1 MIYTKNMPV
10 LFRFLFL
17 FVVLFLTTTPINAQ
31 TIGIDTEDRA
41 VSLGGTGTYYL
52 DMSSPTDFADFRW
65 EIYPYD
71 VSEFVGGAPNNK
83 ATMTQIFWKKPG
95 THQIKVS
102 YYDRTRGQT
111 YLSYDVYVSASA
123 DMTDAITIVS
133 NCKSVVLD
141 RKDPPTGVT
150 YYWQSTANGTST
162 DNSVKTRTL
171 NNGTEYFLRAK
182 IDSNDIW
189 SAASASVQYQINPNA
204 YLTWYLDADQD
215 GLGNPNY
222 YVQQCT
228 NPSTH
233 NVKYVLNNTDTSDG
247 DANFI
252 SDDFNLPNSDK
263 EYHWTHEI
271 TYSVEGRLTGV
282 SRTYFDDL
290 GKPDVSLSKDMVSK
304 RVWGT
309 ETSYDKFG
317 RPDKTSFIAPSN
329 LFTLNKVS
337 FLNSTF
343 QAPHAP
349 TIPNIPANKN
359 VGNITTSQT
368 IQVTNNIT
376 ASGVISPG
384 LNITFIGNDIVLEDG
399 FSVNGASGGVFTAT
413 AKILS
418 ANSNETFSGS
428 PFFSYYSDNNTLEP
442 YQATASQPYTQTNY
456 DTLNPENVINVV
468 GGNKINNEWK
478 TGYSY
483 TVPAAQEMYYIYGS
497 DYYDGIVTAKG
508 EEVITKFYKTV
519 NVDANGVENVAFTDG
534 EGKILATAQSGGA
547 VSYPVVSLI
556 GTQGFVDVHIPAGTT
571 SPSLLGLSYMDPST
585 GRYVYKNASD
595 EYKIYDLKTGEIVS
609 TPLTGGHAYRIEA
622 ISPPTADP
630 KVYISNGV
638 PTYEANVL
646 GISYNVNYY
655 DYALNIYNETGEL
668 TKSIQPNG
676 YVANA
681 TIVGTPAHMSSDN
694 FASTFQYDA
703 LGQLI
708 EKTSPDEGTSRFEYR
723 NDGQI
728 SFSQSAL
735 QAQNTKVSYT
745 KYDDFARPV
754 TSGVVHTTWNSR
766 SEEFDAVA
774 HTEQTFTVYDH
785 PVNYSQFV
793 EELPSNLTLSSVLS
807 TAGILSTDYIQNNLS
822 GNVAITYSKPASIV
836 TAITWYSYDIYGRA
850 EWIVQYN
857 QGIGAKTIHYQ
868 YDAVGNIKKV
878 LFQKDK
884 DTERFVHQYSYDA
897 NDVLTKVE
905 TSIDNAS
912 FITHADYSYYQ
923 TGELKRV
930 DIAQGTQ
937 GIDYVY
943 TLGGQLKSINH
954 PSLEAAKDPG
964 GDSNDVFGLTLDY
977 YNGDYLRTGKNIA
990 SSPTIGTDYNGN
1002 IKAAR
1007 WTNKAIPDDY
1017 SGGTANPKA
1026 YLYNYNRNNWL
1037 TEAIY
1042 GTTVP
1047 NTTQIAPTAAWAEK
1061 GITYDPNGNIKALQR
1076 TNTGG
1081 NLQDDL
1087 TYNYYTGKNQLKKVA
1102 DAIVNSTGPDD
1113 LANQATPENYQY
1125 DDIGQMIRNNQE
1137 NIDYIYNTQGLIK
1150 EVSQNGHLLV
1160 RFSYNE
1166 RGQRIKK
1173 ERFKT
1178 SSAYTL
1184 DNTEYYILDLSGN
1197 TMAVY
1202 NQPSGSAIA
1211 QKDLPIFGLS
1221 RLGVYNRTDAVSSY
1235 EITDH
1240 LGNVRSVIQKLNG
1253 NPDVKSFADYYPFG
1267 ERLPDRNS
1275 LNYRYAFQG
1284 QELDTETNMEAFQLR
1299 LWDGRIGRWLS
1310 PDPMG
1315 QYSSPYLGMGNNP
1328 VNGLDPNGGFWEE
1341 LGNFFSGNGWVKN
1354 SEMYTNI
1361 TEGNSRPYNSYYS
1374 SSVQDAPTQF
1384 VGSFYDS
1391 TYFYEQVSVNTMLI
1405 GKRNNPNV
1413 KTFGLILPQNFGN
1426 WNETGSD
1433 GLYWVGC
1440 LSCHADNGAF
1450 RYAAY
1455 NSAERQVG
1463 LVLGTLLEAAAFR
1476 VASFRPRVR
1485 FDVTKTYMDPKQM
1498 SIFIRELEAG
1508 YKNGGTKL
1516 LKSHVLTSDQVK
1528 ALSENLKQTL
1538 TKTIPNANTN
1548 SAIINQLYNPRW
1560 RYIDQIPGGRKEI
1573 NKAIKGTNIF
1583 FPY

>member
-1 MIYTKNMPV
+1 MIYTKNMPI
-10 LFRFLFL
+10 LFR
-17 FVVLFLTTTPINAQ
+17 VLLLMVLLISSAGNAQ
-31 TIGIDTEDRA
+31 SIAMDTNDA
-41 VSLGGTGTYYL
+41 GVPLGGTGSYSL
-52 DMSSPTDFADFRW
+52 DMDPPTAFADFGW
-65 EIYPYD
+65 YIYPND
-71 VSEFVGGAPNNK
+71 AGEFIGSTPNNK
-83 ATMTQIFWKKPG
+83 TTQVQIFWKKPG
-95 THQIKVS
+95 KHQIWVD
-102 YYDRTRGQT
+102 YYSSQGPSTIK
-111 YLSYDVYVSASA
+111 YDITVYASA

-133 NCKSVVLD
+133 NCKSVELE

-150 YYWQSTANGTST
+150 YYWQSTTNGTST
-162 DNSVKTRTL
+162 ENSAKTITV
-171 NNGTEYFLRAK
+171 NNGTEYFLKAK

-189 SAASASVQYQINPNA
+189 SATSGSVQFQINPNA

-263 EYHWTHEI
+263 EFNWTHEI

-304 RVWGT
+304 KVWGT

-343 QAPHAP
+343 QAPTAP

-384 LNITFIGNDIVLEDG
+384 LNVTFMGKDIVLEDG
-399 FSVNGASGGVFTAT
+399 FSVKGASGGVFTAT
-413 AKILS
+413 ATTSS
-418 ANSNETFSGS
+418 ANSNETFPSS

-442 YQATASQPYTQTNY
+442 FQATASQPYAQTNY

-483 TVPAAQEMYYIYGS
+483 TVPAAQEMYYVYGS
-497 DYYDGIVTAKG
+497 DYYDGAVTAKG
-508 EEVITKFYKTV
+508 EEVITKFYKSV
-519 NVDANGVENVAFTDG
+519 SVDANGVENVAFTDG
-534 EGKILATAQSGGA
+534 EGKVLATARSGGTA
-547 VSYPVVSLI
+547 SYPVVSLI
-556 GTQGFVDVHIPAGTT
+556 GNQGFIDVHIPTGTSSAT
-571 SPSLLGLSYMDPST
+571 LLGLSYVDPST
-585 GRYVYKNASD
+585 GRYVYASASD
-595 EYKIYDLKTGEIVS
+595 IYKIYDLKTGEIAS

-622 ISPPTADP
+622 IFPPTTDP

-638 PTYEANVL
+638 PTYDANVL

-655 DYALNIYNETGEL
+655 DYAVNIYNKAGEL

-676 YVANA
+676 YIANA
-681 TIVGTPAHMSSDN
+681 TIVATPAHMSSDN
-694 FASTFQYDA
+694 FATTFKYDA

-708 EKTSPDEGTSRFEYR
+708 ETTSPDEGTSTFEYR

-735 QAQNTKVSYT
+735 QAQNTEVSYT
-745 KYDDFARPV
+745 KYDDLARPV

-766 SEEFDAVA
+766 SEEFDAVS
-774 HTEQTFTVYDH
+774 HTEQTFTVYDY
-785 PVNYSQFV
+785 PENYARFV
-793 EELPSNLTLSSVLS
+793 EELPSNLTLSSVLTS
-807 TAGILSTDYIQNNLS
+807 AGILSTDYTQNNLS
-822 GNVAITYSKPASIV
+822 GNVAITYSKPAATI

-857 QGIGAKTIHYQ
+857 EGIGAKTIHYH
-868 YDAVGNIKKV
+868 YDAVGNVKRV

-884 DTERFVHQYSYDA
+884 TPELFVHQYSYDF
-897 NDVLTKVE
+897 NNVLTKVE
-905 TSIDNAS
+905 TSTDNVS

-943 TLGGQLKSINH
+943 TLEGQLKSINH

-977 YNGDYLRTGKNIA
+977 YNGDYLRTGRNIT
-990 SSPTIGTDYNGN
+990 SSPSIGTDYNGN

-1007 WTNKAIPDDY
+1007 WTNKKVFGDY
-1017 SGGTANPKA
+1017 AGNTAFSKG

-1037 TEAIY
+1037 TEATFGDVDSATAEID
-1042 GTTVP
+1042 
-1047 NTTQIAPTAAWAEK
+1047 PT
-1061 GITYDPNGNIKALQR
+1061 GILNEGAFTYDPNGNIKTLQR
-1076 TNTGG
+1076 INHQG
-1081 NLQDDL
+1081 NLQDNL
-1087 TYNYYTGKNQLKKVA
+1087 IYTYNTGKNQLNNVA
-1102 DAIVNSTGPDD
+1102 DTIAGSTGPDD
-1113 LANQATPENYQY
+1113 IANQAAGNYQY

-1137 NIDYIYNTQGLIK
+1137 NIDYIYNTQGLVK

-1202 NQPSGSAIA
+1202 NQPNGSNIV

-1221 RLGVYNRTDAVSSY
+1221 RLGVYNRADAISNY

-1240 LGNVRSVIQKLNG
+1240 LGNVRAVIQKVNG
-1253 NPDVKSFADYYPFG
+1253 TPDVKSFADYYPFG
-1267 ERLPDRNS
+1267 ERLPGRNS

-1299 LWDGRIGRWLS
+1299 LWDGRIGRWLT

-1328 VNGLDPNGGFWEE
+1328 VNGIDEDGGIFILGKLTQGQRKLWNQYIYKIQSTEYGKYVYDKIQNNKNFIVNVIWEGKGSSKEGSGSRFFGGYDDAYKRNVLSFSNELSNIEMNGLAKEIRNAHSNNWNHPTWVKVGHEMYHLYDLLMKRNQGKDNQVQRELDAVKFQNYLYRNGKIFNNNEDNTNLRNGYYLEGNGGFNKIKGK
-1341 LGNFFSGNGWVKN
+1341 LDL
-1354 SEMYTNI
+1354 
-1361 TEGNSRPYNSYYS
+1361 PSYYL
-1374 SSVQDAPTQF
+1374 QEMFKQIRL
-1384 VGSFYDS
+1384 S
-1391 TYFYEQVSVNTMLI
+1391 T
-1405 GKRNNPNV
+1405 
-1413 KTFGLILPQNFGN
+1413 PQRLDNFPGMQ
-1426 WNETGSD
+1426 W
-1433 GLYWVGC
+1433 
-1440 LSCHADNGAF
+1440 
-1450 RYAAY
+1450 
-1455 NSAERQVG
+1455 
-1463 LVLGTLLEAAAFR
+1463 R
-1476 VASFRPRVR
+1476 V
-1485 FDVTKTYMDPKQM
+1485 
-1498 SIFIRELEAG
+1498 I
-1508 YKNGGTKL
+1508 
-1516 LKSHVLTSDQVK
+1516 
-1528 ALSENLKQTL
+1528 
-1538 TKTIPNANTN
+1538 IPNNFYTRSKN
-1548 SAIINQLYNPRW
+1548 NYD
-1560 RYIDQIPGGRKEI
+1560 Y
-1573 NKAIKGTNIF
+1573 
-1583 FPY
+1583 